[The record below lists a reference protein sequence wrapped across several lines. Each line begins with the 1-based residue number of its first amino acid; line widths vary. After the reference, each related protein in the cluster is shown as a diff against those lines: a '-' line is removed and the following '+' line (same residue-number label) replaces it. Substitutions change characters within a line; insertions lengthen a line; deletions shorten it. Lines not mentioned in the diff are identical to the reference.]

1 MHISESIGTFK
12 ALADKSRLMI
22 VNTLMDKPQ
31 YVEEIAQRLN
41 LAVSTTSF
49 HLKKLETAKLV
60 HKEKQQYYSVYSVN
74 MEIINKRIKEMV
86 TFENLEKIIQK
97 ERIENYKQKVK
108 DTFFKN
114 GRLTKIPVQHKKRWI
129 VLEAIADKFKHGKK
143 YPENEVNR
151 IIKTF
156 FNDYCTIRRYF
167 IDEKVMAR
175 KDSVYWLC
183 KTNPGDKPHG
193 LRKSFLDSVDSIGK
207 SN

>member
-1 MHISESIGTFK
+1 MHISESIRTFK
-12 ALADKSRLMI
+12 ALADNSRLMI
-22 VNTLMDKPQ
+22 VNTLMEKPQ
-31 YVEEIAQRLN
+31 YVEEIAQRFN

-49 HLKKLETAKLV
+49 HLKKLEAAKLV
-60 HKEKQQYYSVYSVN
+60 NKEKQQYYSVYSIN
-74 MEIINKRIKEMV
+74 MKRINNRIKDMV
-86 TFENLEKIIQK
+86 TFENLEKIIQE

-108 DTFFKN
+108 NTFFKN

-151 IIKTF
+151 IIKKSF
-156 FNDYCTIRRYF
+156 DDYCTIRRYF
-167 IDEKVMAR
+167 IDEKVMER

-183 KTNPGDKPHG
+183 ATKPGEKPHG

-207 SN
+207 PN